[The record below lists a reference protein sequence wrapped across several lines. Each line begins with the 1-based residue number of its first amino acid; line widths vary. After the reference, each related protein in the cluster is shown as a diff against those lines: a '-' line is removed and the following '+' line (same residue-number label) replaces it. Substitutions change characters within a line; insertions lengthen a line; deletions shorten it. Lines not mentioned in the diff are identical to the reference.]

1 MMREMRKEM
10 RSERLQKGIHMT
22 IDDNVNKMGKKINNE
37 GNISCSSNSF
47 SILDDDFIIEKAVKM
62 GINMKSDDFMT
73 VNMLKDMV
81 AARNVFNIK
90 HQENLKQPII
100 SDHDIISNVDD

>member
-1 MMREMRKEM
+1 
-10 RSERLQKGIHMT
+10 
-22 IDDNVNKMGKKINNE
+22 MGKKINNE